1 MVYVSRPR
9 LGDVCNVL
17 AMAQPDR
24 LTRQFRYG
32 IQLAGAAWPQFL
44 RPLVLE
50 LVSHRTVTP
59 SAMIPPRRSPG
70 YQVEQLAHRA
80 AGPRIPPPSIERIL
94 TSSLAGTGREDTTR
108 RHRRPA
114 DQR

>member
-59 SAMIPPRRSPG
+59 SAMTPPVEVPAIRSNNSHTGRLAPGYLPRRSK
-70 YQVEQLAHRA
+70 E
-80 AGPRIPPPSIERIL
+80 S
-94 TSSLAGTGREDTTR
+94 
-108 RHRRPA
+108 
-114 DQR
+114 